1 MSNINV
7 KLARL
12 LKDKLSE
19 PVYFRASQSPDGQI
33 QIEQIRFLRT
43 EELAAFIG
51 LGERT
56 IRGWV
61 AKGQVPYHKPPG
73 SSVNLFEL
81 NEIMRWIELER
92 LDNKKCREVA

>member
-1 MSNINV
+1 MSDIKV

-19 PVYFRASQSPDGQI
+19 PVYFRARHGADGELK
-33 QIEQIRFLRT
+33 IEQIRFLRT
-43 EELAAFIG
+43 EELAALIG
-51 LGERT
+51 LEERT

-61 AKGQVPYHKPPG
+61 AKGRVPYHKPPG

-81 NEIMRWIELER
+81 NEIIRWIEQGG
-92 LDNKKCREVA
+92 LDNGARREVA

>member
-1 MSNINV
+1 MSDINV
-7 KLARL
+7 KLAQL
-12 LKDKLSE
+12 LRDKLSE

-33 QIEQIRFLRT
+33 MLEQVRFLRT

-51 LGERT
+51 VGERT

-73 SSVNLFEL
+73 SSANLFDV
-81 NEIMRWIELER
+81 NEIIKW
-92 LDNKKCREVA
+92 LDEGMDPSGRRQVA